1 MEALG
6 LTAEMVAVL
15 CLLGVTVFL
24 FASEIV
30 RVDVAAV
37 IVLVALGLLSYVPG
51 FENLVDPANLFE
63 GFASNAVISWFP
75 ETSR

>member
-15 CLLGVTVFL
+15 GLLGITVFL

-30 RVDVAAV
+30 RVDVAAI
-37 IVLVALGLLSYVPG
+37 IVLVALGLFSYVPG
-51 FENLVDPANLFE
+51 FENLVDPSSLTTKSSHA
-63 GFASNAVISWFP
+63 AIKCRSMK
-75 ETSR
+75 R